1 MSPPDPRD
9 TATLIAHIL
18 ERFHEGHRRDL
29 PVLLAQAREA
39 APPLA
44 AHLESIANALEHHM
58 FKEEARLFPMMEQG
72 GHSLLGLLIDDL
84 EAEHRVHE
92 DALAMLIA
100 LMDECAPESLRQ
112 PLQHFVDELR
122 AHVQIED
129 EVLFRRF
136 PRDAALRPDR

>member
-1 MSPPDPRD
+1 MSDPDPRD

-29 PVLLAQAREA
+29 PVLVAQAREA
-39 APPLA
+39 APALA
-44 AHLESIANALEHHM
+44 EHLASMGAALEHHM

-72 GHSLLGLLIDDL
+72 GHSLLGLLLDDL
-84 EAEHRVHE
+84 EAEHRRHE
-92 DALAMLIA
+92 LALATLIE
-100 LMDECAPESLRQ
+100 LMEQSAPEPLRQ

-122 AHVQIED
+122 AHVQTED

-136 PRDAALRPDR
+136 PRDAAFRPDR

>member
-1 MSPPDPRD
+1 MPDSDPRD

-29 PVLLAQAREA
+29 PVLVAQARETDPRLAEHLVSMA
-39 APPLA
+39 A
-44 AHLESIANALEHHM
+44 ALEHHM

-72 GHSLLGLLIDDL
+72 GHSLLGLLIDDID
-84 EAEHRVHE
+84 AEHRAHE
-92 DALAMLIA
+92 VALGTLIR
-100 LMDECAPESLRQ
+100 LMDECAPEPLRQ
-112 PLQHFVDELR
+112 PLQHFIDELV